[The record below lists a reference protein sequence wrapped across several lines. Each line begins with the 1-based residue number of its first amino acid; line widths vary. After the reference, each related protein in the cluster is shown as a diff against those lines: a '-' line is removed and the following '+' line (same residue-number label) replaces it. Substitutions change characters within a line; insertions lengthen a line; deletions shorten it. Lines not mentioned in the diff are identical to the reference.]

1 MGNQQKLATLNS
13 MNVDLVTIIFGMKVR
28 QARVNAGMTQS
39 ELAARIPLSPSYLAE
54 IEKGRKYPKPD
65 KILRMANVL
74 GINYDELVSIKLDRN
89 LSHLKDALA
98 SPLFRQFP
106 FSEFGVD
113 VSDLVGLLTGYP
125 EKASALLHAI
135 ADIARQYDMEE
146 EHFLRAALRSYQE
159 LNDNY
164 FPEWEETVARFAQEH
179 GLDRQ
184 LPVPLSH
191 LQSLITQKFNYTLDD
206 STLAQNQPLSG
217 YRSVYLD
224 GVRPR
229 LLINRALHDSQIK
242 FLLARE
248 IGYQVFGL
256 KDRANTSSPDRVE
269 SYEQVFN
276 DFQASYFAGAL
287 LLPQQMIHRDLE
299 TFFALPAWQPQILL
313 EMLRRYDVTPE
324 ILLYRFSELIP
335 QFFGMALHFLRMHD
349 SGGQYHL
356 VKQLN
361 MNQLPLPTGIS
372 SREHFCRRW
381 LTVRLLQE
389 LKELGHAGPHVGI
402 QMSQFLESQEQFLC
416 IGFARQLALAQDN
429 SSVIIGLR
437 VDEPLRRVIR
447 FLDDPA
453 VPTRVINETCERCPL
468 TAEQC
473 AVRGAPPTLW
483 QMERARNLRQE
494 ALNTLIARF
503 RD

>member
-1 MGNQQKLATLNS
+1 
-13 MNVDLVTIIFGMKVR
+13 MNVDLLSIIFGMKVR
-28 QARVNAGMTQS
+28 QARVNAGMTQA
-39 ELAARIPLSPSYLAE
+39 ELAARVPISPSYLAE

-65 KILRMANVL
+65 KILRIAQVL
-74 GINYDELVSIKLDRN
+74 GINYDELVSIKLDRS
-89 LSHLKDALA
+89 LRHLEDALT

-125 EKASALLHAI
+125 EKASALLHAV
-135 ADIARQYDMEE
+135 ADMARQYDMEE

-164 FPEWEETVARFAQEH
+164 FPAWEETVLRFAQEH
-179 GLDRQ
+179 GLNDQIPISLTR
-184 LPVPLSH
+184 
-191 LQSLITQKFNYTLDD
+191 LQTLIAQRFNYILDD
-206 STLAQNQPLSG
+206 DTLAQDSSLTG
-217 YRSVYLD
+217 YRSVYID
-224 GVRPR
+224 GPQPH
-229 LLINRALHDSQIK
+229 LLINRALHPAQIK

-248 IGYQVFGL
+248 MGYQVFGL

-287 LLPQQMIHRDLE
+287 LLPQAPLVKDLE
-299 TFFALPAWQPQILL
+299 AFFALPTWQPQILL
-313 EMLRRYDVTPE
+313 DMLQRYEVTPE

-349 SGGQYHL
+349 SDGRYRL

-361 MNQLPLPTGIS
+361 MNQLPLPAGIS
-372 SREHFCRRW
+372 SREQFCRRW

-389 LKELGHAGPHVGI
+389 LKELGRAGPHVGI

-416 IGFARQLALAQDN
+416 IGFARQLVLSPDN
-429 SSVIIGLR
+429 SSVIVGLR
-437 VDEPLRRVIR
+437 VDEPLRNAVR
-447 FLDDPA
+447 FLADPA
-453 VPTRVINETCERCPL
+453 IPTRIINETCERCPL

-483 QMERARNLRQE
+483 QMERARSLRQE

>member
-1 MGNQQKLATLNS
+1 
-13 MNVDLVTIIFGMKVR
+13 MNVDLVTVILGMKVR
-28 QARVNAGMTQS
+28 QARVNAGITQA
-39 ELAARIPLSPSYLAE
+39 ELAARVPISPSYLAE

-65 KILRMANVL
+65 KILRIADVL

-89 LSHLKDALA
+89 LAHLKDALT

-106 FSEFGVD
+106 FTEFGVD

-125 EKASALLHAI
+125 EKASALLHAV
-135 ADIARQYDMEE
+135 ADMARQYNMEE

-164 FPEWEETVARFAQEH
+164 FPAWEETVTRFAQEH
-179 GLDRQ
+179 RLDRQ
-184 LPVPLSH
+184 IPIPLSH
-191 LQSLITQKFNYTLDD
+191 LQTLITQRFNYTLDD
-206 STLAQNQPLSG
+206 ATLAQNQPLTG
-217 YRSVYLD
+217 YRSVYID
-224 GVRPR
+224 GPRPH
-229 LLINRALHDSQIK
+229 LLINSALHPAQIK

-248 IGYQVFGL
+248 MGYQVFGL

-287 LLPQQMIHRDLE
+287 LLPQSLLVKDLE
-299 TFFALPAWQPQILL
+299 AFFALPTWQPPILL
-313 EMLRRYDVTPE
+313 DMLRRYDVTPE
-324 ILLYRFSELIP
+324 MLLYRFSELIP

-349 SGGQYHL
+349 SGDRYRL

-389 LKELGHAGPHVGI
+389 LKEQGQVGPHVGI

-416 IGFARQLALAQDN
+416 IGFARQLALSQDN
-429 SSVIIGLR
+429 SSVIVGLR
-437 VDEPLRRVIR
+437 VEAPLQSAIH
-447 FLDDPA
+447 FLNDPA
-453 VPTRVINETCERCPL
+453 IPTRIINETCERCPL

-473 AVRGAPPTLW
+473 TVRGAPPTLW
-483 QMERARNLRQE
+483 QMERARSLRQE
-494 ALNTLIARF
+494 ALNTLLARY